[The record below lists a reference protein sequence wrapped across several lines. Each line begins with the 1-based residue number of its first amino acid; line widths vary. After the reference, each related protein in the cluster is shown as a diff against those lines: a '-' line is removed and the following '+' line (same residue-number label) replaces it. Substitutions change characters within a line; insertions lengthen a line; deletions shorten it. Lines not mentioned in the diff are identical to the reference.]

1 MDQKSLLDFFY
12 EKFELDADNEE
23 IRKEIGLVL
32 GRVKGKVQMKINMGW
47 NGNGKSLSKKG
58 KSLRERSDVEEAIK
72 RKKLEHAVKD
82 KKLLQMKLKE
92 VERQIEVLNTK
103 DLHGMVNEKT
113 VSQIRFE
120 EDRAK
125 AQAFVQEVKK
135 FSSLR
140 QQSEN
145 NFKLQS
151 EKLKR
156 KVKRLEQQDLAN
168 AEKTKELREKTRV
181 QEIEKLRQKREERQT
196 DILSMKSSQTT
207 SPSYIR
213 EKPLFI
219 RLQENF
225 KTIVEMP
232 ELERRKDQLKQKSV
246 FFAPIRNLNLKNHE
260 NWYLKQKELS
270 FMKQEQS
277 RKSKN
282 TAESRSSSVNL
293 TSWALRLMEEDKKAE
308 QERLKKEEDKRKRL
322 ERKARYSEL
331 IQELHAPFE
340 STPSLSPVSF
350 SKNEKKIR
358 TSESVKKLNDCAS
371 VDSKIWKPHV
381 FPPNN
386 MIPQQRVAREAK
398 QVNYLENRRKDGW
411 ELNNEERLKEILKE
425 TIETGMDGK
434 DLKEVQRAAFG
445 LERIARK
452 KELAAETKPLSISS
466 INQSKSVD
474 KLLIT
479 SIKAKIK
486 VLEKM

>member
-1 MDQKSLLDFFY
+1 MIMD
-12 EKFELDADNEE
+12 
-23 IRKEIGLVL
+23 R
-32 GRVKGKVQMKINMGW
+32 
-47 NGNGKSLSKKG
+47 KSLSDYFCAAAGLDAASKGISEEVQLVLARVEGRVGSKVRMGWIGKG
-58 KSLRERSDVEEAIK
+58 KKRKDLRERGEVEAAIK

-82 KKLLQMKLKE
+82 KKALQTKLKE
-92 VERQIEVLNTK
+92 VDRQIEELGAR
-103 DLHGMVNEKT
+103 DAAGLLNEKN

-125 AQAFVQEVKK
+125 ALAFVQEVKK

-156 KVKRLEQQDLAN
+156 KVKRLEQQDLVS
-168 AEKTKELREKTRV
+168 AEKTKELREKTRL
-181 QEIEKLRQKREERQT
+181 QEIVKLRQKREERQT
-196 DILSMKSSQTT
+196 DVLSMKSSQTT

-213 EKPLFI
+213 EKPLFL
-219 RLQENF
+219 RLQEHF

-246 FFAPIRNLNLKNHE
+246 VFAPIRQLNLKHHE
-260 NWYLKQKELS
+260 DWYLKQKELS
-270 FMKQEQS
+270 SLKLNQS
-277 RKSKN
+277 RKPKN
-282 TAESRSSSVNL
+282 TADSRSSSVNL
-293 TSWALRLMEEDKKAE
+293 NSWALRLMEEDKKAE
-308 QERLKKEEDKRKRL
+308 EERLRKKEDKRKRL

-340 STPSLSPVSF
+340 STPSISPASF
-350 SKNEKKIR
+350 SKVEKKIR

-371 VDSKIWKPHV
+371 IDSKIWKPHV
-381 FPPNN
+381 FPPNR
-386 MIPQQRVAREAK
+386 MIPQPRACREAK
-398 QVNYLENRRKDGW
+398 QVNYLENKRKDGW
-411 ELNNEERLKEILKE
+411 ELSNEDKLKEILKE
-425 TIETGMDGK
+425 SIEGGLDGK

-452 KELAAETKPLSISS
+452 RELAAETKPLSISS
-466 INQSKSVD
+466 INQSKSAD